1 LPVAEKCLAMEDNRQ
16 TNGIVAWVLVAGD
29 LDLERGIELAEAGRA
44 IPQTA
49 WEPGLTSVV
58 WPSPEHALGLARLK
72 QARFDEAVTILE
84 EAARLRPRRPLIQQ
98 HLAAARKALR

>member
-1 LPVAEKCLAMEDNRQ
+1 M
-16 TNGIVAWVLVAGD
+16 AGD

-49 WEPGLTSVV
+49 WQPGLLSPM

-72 QARFDEAVTILE
+72 QGRFDEAVTILE
-84 EAARLRPRRPLIQQ
+84 EAARLRPRRTLIQE
-98 HLAAARKALR
+98 HLVQAKQRQR